1 MRFLGVAVS
10 VTPFLMHKIPI
21 LAEMIKMYKTDYVY
35 PLDNGY
41 YVKITEIYKGE
52 IYPSIQALEGE
63 DFKQLCERENYY
75 QIPKSNVCIYGDKLF
90 MVFSDILYEID
101 QAKHFIGIR
110 RFNIENVQ
118 FLDKGIVAKT
128 MSGETI
134 QEFTSRKDAVKWL
147 QDNNFTKSDNRD
159 NIIATI
165 GRVANGQRKSAYG
178 MKWENLS

>member
-1 MRFLGVAVS
+1 MTVS

-128 MSGETI
+128 KI
-134 QEFTSRKDAVKWL
+134 PDRNDL
-147 QDNNFTKSDNRD
+147 LILIDPYSDNENVVGKYILKD
-159 NIIATI
+159 TH
-165 GRVANGQRKSAYG
+165 RK
-178 MKWENLS
+178 